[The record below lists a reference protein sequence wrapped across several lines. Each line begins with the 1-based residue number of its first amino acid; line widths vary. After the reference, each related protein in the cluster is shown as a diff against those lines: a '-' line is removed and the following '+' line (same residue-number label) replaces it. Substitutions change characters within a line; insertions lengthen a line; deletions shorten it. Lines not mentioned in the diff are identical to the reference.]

1 MTRRPALVAVLLAA
15 SLVTAAP
22 AHASTAVLWDDGHL
36 TGSQDADAP
45 RPALSLSKLYL
56 GYWVLHHGTPEEKV
70 QVEHMI
76 RVSDDAVASALDRK
90 YPHAIGQVA
99 RDFGLG
105 ATQRRGYWGNTATS
119 ANDVVRF
126 VQAIQHDPVAQ
137 PIIRGMRSSAPVAA
151 DGFPQNFGTSRLPG
165 AEGSKFGWSDDRVS
179 ATASVSFGPG
189 WTAAALTLGGAQAN
203 TDEALRDIRLDHRLH
218 PAAVAPRG
226 RTLPFGPW
234 LMPAMTVRELLAPYL
249 PAEVLRHIPAEWLI
263 PIGPPDIRLSSN

>member
-1 MTRRPALVAVLLAA
+1 MTRRPALVAFLLTA
-15 SLVTAAP
+15 SLITAAP

-36 TGSQDADAP
+36 TGSQDANAP

-56 GYWVLHHGTPEEKV
+56 GYWVLHHGTPAEQA

-126 VQAIQHDPVAQ
+126 VQAIQTDPVAQ
-137 PIIRGMRSSAPVAA
+137 PIIRGMRTAAPVAE

-165 AEGSKFGWSDDRVS
+165 ADGSKFGWSDDRVS

-203 TDEALRDIRLDHRLH
+203 TDEALRDIRLDHTLH
-218 PAAVAPRG
+218 PAAAPRG

-234 LMPAMTVRELLAPYL
+234 LLPAMTVRELLAPYL

-263 PIGPPDIRLSSN
+263 PIGPPDIGLSSR